1 MSFNQY
7 NSTNYLKY
15 LNDCDLN
22 YKYFLKS
29 ISDTPKFEKISLE
42 LPTNLLP
49 NIETTEDDY
58 QNRLLL
64 KCFLALYFISFKK
77 PFINCNKFKN
87 KDIVA
92 GTKNSFHYS
101 YLVNYLNDF
110 DQYSLLSE
118 LFNEND
124 SNNKA
129 STVLTNLDST
139 IESKT
144 ELLNVKIEI
153 NVMRLS
159 GCRDILN
166 TLFTRSELQKLKL
179 KLNIV
184 FKNSNNKMQ
193 SFNEI
198 KHFMCLWNI

>member
-1 MSFNQY
+1 MSFTQY
-7 NSTNYLKY
+7 NSTNYIKY

-29 ISDTPKFEKISLE
+29 ISDTPRVEKITLE
-42 LPTNLLP
+42 LPTNMLP

-77 PFINCNKFKN
+77 PYINCNKFKN
-87 KDIVA
+87 KDLVA

-101 YLVNYLNDF
+101 YIVNYLNDVEKF
-110 DQYSLLSE
+110 NLFSE
-118 LFNEND
+118 ILNEND
-124 SNNKA
+124 TNNQA
-129 STVLTNLDST
+129 IAVLTDLDST
-139 IESKT
+139 ISAKT
-144 ELLNVKIEI
+144 SLLNVKAEI
-153 NVMRLS
+153 NVMRIS
-159 GCRDILN
+159 GYRDILN

-179 KLNIV
+179 KLNII
-184 FKNSNNKMQ
+184 FKNSNNKIR